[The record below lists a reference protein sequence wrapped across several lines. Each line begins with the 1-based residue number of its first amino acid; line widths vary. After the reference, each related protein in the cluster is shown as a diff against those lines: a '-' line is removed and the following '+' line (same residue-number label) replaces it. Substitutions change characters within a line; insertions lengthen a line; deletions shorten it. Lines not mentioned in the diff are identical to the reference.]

1 MNESSNVANVGD
13 ENNFGVL
20 RRFFGR
26 VPQSIAV
33 FWCQTCIIFL
43 VISTKDREYQGPAV
57 TSSRQP
63 LTNAFGQC
71 TVYIYTDLIELRH
84 VGDTLAPL
92 LRVIPLDGKQVTKP
106 DGGAL
111 TDTDIVAP
119 TNLYAEA
126 LFSQVDVSLNGNLT
140 TPSQN
145 TYPWRCFLESLL
157 SYGPDALDS
166 QLALSGFSRDTAG
179 ELDNMDGE
187 KNEGFAERAKWIK
200 GSKECDMLCRVHA
213 DIFHQEKF
221 LINGVSM
228 KLRFVRSKD
237 SFVLLTSDDQAEYK
251 VELTQASL
259 YVRRC
264 KSNPAIVLAHEQAL
278 QSGTAKYPLKRVEV
292 KAFSVGQG
300 QLSFVEDNLFTGHIP
315 KRVIL
320 GMVDSASFNG
330 AYNKNP
336 FHFKHNSISY
346 LSLCVDG
353 RQVTSKPL
361 TPAFDKGLWAR
372 SYMSIFQGTGT
383 AWKDK
388 GFDISYEEYGKGFS
402 LFCFDLTPT
411 LTNGCLGEVEL
422 LKSGVVRLEA
432 RFSQALQQP
441 IHVIVYAERDGLI
454 EIHRSREVLSDFT
467 P

>member
-1 MNESSNVANVGD
+1 MGDLLHPNSCECAFSGLDLFAIPPTQSSV
-13 ENNFGVL
+13 ENG
-20 RRFFGR
+20 
-26 VPQSIAV
+26 
-33 FWCQTCIIFL
+33 FW
-43 VISTKDREYQGPAV
+43 VEHHPISTLTDTGPV
-57 TSSRQP
+57 EFVVNGS
-63 LTNAFGQC
+63 GEE
-71 TVYIYTDLIELRH
+71 YTDLPETFLH
-84 VGDTLAPL
+84 V
-92 LRVIPLDGKQVTKP
+92 RVKVTKP

-119 TNLYAEA
+119 TILYAEA
-126 LFSQVDVSLNGNLT
+126 LFFQVDVSLNGNLT
-140 TPSQN
+140 IPSQN

-157 SYGPDALDS
+157 SYRPDALGS
-166 QLALSGFSRDTAG
+166 QLSLSGFSRVTAG

-187 KNEGFAERAKWIK
+187 KNEGFVERVKWIK

-221 LINGVSM
+221 LINGVGM

-315 KRVIL
+315 KRVII

-330 AYNKNP
+330 AYNNNP
-336 FHFKHNSISY
+336 FHFKHNLISY

-353 RQVTSKPL
+353 RQVPSKPL

-372 SYMSIFQGTGT
+372 SYMSIFQGTGI

-388 GFDISYEEYGKGFS
+388 GFDISYEKYGKGFS

-411 LTNGCLGEVEL
+411 LTNDCSGEVEL

-441 IHVIVYAERDGLI
+441 IHVIVYAERDGLL